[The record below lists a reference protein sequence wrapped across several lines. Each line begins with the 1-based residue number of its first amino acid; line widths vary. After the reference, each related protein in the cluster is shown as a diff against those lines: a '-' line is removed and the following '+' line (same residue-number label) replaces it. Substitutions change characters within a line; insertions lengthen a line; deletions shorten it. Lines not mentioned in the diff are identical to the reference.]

1 MPDETERLIVREK
14 GTIHSS
20 LNIIMPDIITGLDS
34 LPSNVIMVVDD
45 DRDVLT
51 VTTMMLE
58 RNGRKVHAFSDPSL
72 ALKHLTDGCTE
83 CGLVISDVIMSGMT
97 GIELAI
103 SAKKLR
109 PRLGFVVMSSLPI
122 RKKEWRSIIPASGVI
137 DDFLPKPFSMEELAG
152 VVAKYGKEQLKSN
165 DS

>member
-1 MPDETERLIVREK
+1 MRQKELIVREK
-14 GTIHSS
+14 VTIRPS
-20 LNIIMPDIITGLDS
+20 LNMIMPNISTGLDS
-34 LPSNVIMVVDD
+34 SDVIMVVDD

-58 RNGRKVHAFSDPSL
+58 RNGHKVHAFSDPFL

-83 CGLVISDVIMSGMT
+83 CGLVISDIIMSGMT

-103 SAKKLR
+103 SAKKSRPLLR
-109 PRLGFVVMSSLPI
+109 FVVMSSLPV

-152 VVAKYGKEQLKSN
+152 VVARYGKEQLKPN